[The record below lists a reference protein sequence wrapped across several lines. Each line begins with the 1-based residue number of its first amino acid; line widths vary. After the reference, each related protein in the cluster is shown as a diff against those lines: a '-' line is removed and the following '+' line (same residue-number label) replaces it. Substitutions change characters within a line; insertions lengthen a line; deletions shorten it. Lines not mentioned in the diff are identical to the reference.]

1 MEDNENVTKEPI
13 LIKVE
18 NKDYFLYN
26 KLDYGSFG
34 EVKLIEDLKGE
45 KKYALKI
52 LLNNKK
58 ISEYENEIEIYKYF
72 NKIDNTYIPKFYGS
86 DKIKINPDKEPKY
99 VFVMDYFKNK
109 DLFYYIKNIKGIKEE
124 YAKYIFKRI
133 VQGIQFCHEHNVCH
147 LDIKEDNIML
157 NDDFVPMIVDF
168 GRSKKLEVLKKDF
181 KNCKEKRGTRYYRCP
196 ETYIEESDISG
207 IDADI
212 FSLGVL
218 LLFMVTRDRLFD
230 LGKLDDL
237 SKEEMEKY
245 KENNYSELFVLCY
258 EKMEEI
264 QETLKDDDIYSSEL
278 KNLYY
283 KMISMKPRERPK
295 LEDVL
300 IDPWLKEI
308 NEIESNKEKFKEF
321 IQKYKNYM
329 IGIQNEANG
338 SNEVKKKNE
347 EAKETE
353 EKSKAMP
360 SKDEQAFSS
369 NLRPKK
375 LINQKFNYK
384 YFIKLIGYLNPVKF
398 MNLLFY
404 EIDNKYNDVE
414 EKCDLEK
421 SQEKLKF
428 NLIFRIEGKYCDM
441 NIKLYQLNDNEHI
454 VIFDKLESEIEIFYE
469 YFSEIK
475 EIIKKI
481 FE

>member
-1 MEDNENVTKEPI
+1 MDY
-13 LIKVE
+13 VE
-18 NKDYFLYN
+18 NKELYDYVDYS
-26 KLDYGSFG
+26 DYG
-34 EVKLIEDLKGE
+34 
-45 KKYALKI
+45 
-52 LLNNKK
+52 
-58 ISEYENEIEIYKYF
+58 
-72 NKIDNTYIPKFYGS
+72 IP
-86 DKIKINPDKEPKY
+86 
-99 VFVMDYFKNK
+99 
-109 DLFYYIKNIKGIKEE
+109 EE

-133 VQGIQFCHEHNVCH
+133 VQGIQFCHNHKVCH
-147 LDIKEDNIML
+147 LDIKSDNIL
-157 NDDFVPMIVDF
+157 FDKDYNPIIVDF
-168 GRSKKLEVLKKDF
+168 GRSKKLPELKKEL
-181 KNCKEKRGTRYYRCP
+181 KNCDEKRGTPYYACP
-196 ETYIEESDISG
+196 EILSKDKTISG

-218 LLFMVTRDRLFD
+218 LMFMVSKMLFFRAD
-230 LGKLDDL
+230 NVKDEQYQCIINGNYLKFWELCCKKYDDYQDYPEYLENFL
-237 SKEEMEKY
+237 SL
-245 KENNYSELFVLCY
+245 SE
-258 EKMEEI
+258 
-264 QETLKDDDIYSSEL
+264 EL
-278 KNLYY
+278 KNLYL
-283 KMISMKPRERPK
+283 KMISNKPSQRPK
-295 LEDVL
+295 LEEVL
-300 IDPWLKEI
+300 IAPWLKEI
-308 NEIESNKEKFKEF
+308 NEIESNNNKDKFEEF

-329 IGIQNEANG
+329 IGIQNKANG

-347 EAKETE
+347 EVKGTKEE
-353 EKSKAMP
+353 AKAMP

-404 EIDNKYNDVE
+404 EIDKKYNNVE
-414 EKCDLEK
+414 QKCYLEK

-441 NIKLYQLNDNEHI
+441 NIKLYQLSYNEHI